1 MVLNHIRIF
10 SLLWL
15 EYKINMTV
23 VNWIKKKSSLCGS
36 NFKYIYLNFI
46 VYLYMLTDS
55 EDGLKYPFQRN
66 HIEAEFKVNN
76 LGVVCGTSIH
86 NYFTHIVL
94 RGEQ

>member
-1 MVLNHIRIF
+1 
-10 SLLWL
+10 
-15 EYKINMTV
+15 
-23 VNWIKKKSSLCGS
+23 
-36 NFKYIYLNFI
+36 
-46 VYLYMLTDS
+46 MLTDS

-66 HIEAEFKVNN
+66 HIEAEFKVSN